1 MIRWMIL
8 STLATGL
15 FYGLYCLILRGDH
28 RLQLSRWYL
37 IAATA
42 FSMAFPFARLP
53 EVIPETTTLSFN
65 IPIESEGVTIAEI
78 KMGNDFVDEI
88 PSIYL
93 LGVSITL
100 SILIIQI
107 IAKATSIIKLRRK
120 YPVYKNGGKYNIP
133 RGVSLI
139 LTPDKTAPYSF
150 LNQIVVG
157 IQDLSD
163 EELDCILA
171 HETKHVSCFH
181 TVDLIAIR
189 MIGCIA
195 WFNPFIVLIARE
207 LKSIHEYQADEAS
220 LTTCSTKCYLK
231 LLYRQA
237 TGEGYGHITNNFQ
250 SINIK
255 KRIVMMKKQKTRYG
269 AWKILAVLPLMA
281 LLVMIGCNRT
291 KSEADKDSANVN
303 QPANADNATVE
314 PELFYDSSAPEGL
327 ETPEFPGGKKAFEEY
342 LVKNINYPENAKAN
356 NIEGRVLIRFTVMSD
371 GSIVNAYVEK
381 GIDEECD
388 NEALRIVKA
397 MPKWKPAIYE
407 GKPVNVQYA
416 LPIYFKLK

>member
-1 MIRWMIL
+1 
-8 STLATGL
+8 
-15 FYGLYCLILRGDH
+15 
-28 RLQLSRWYL
+28 
-37 IAATA
+37 
-42 FSMAFPFARLP
+42 
-53 EVIPETTTLSFN
+53 
-65 IPIESEGVTIAEI
+65 
-78 KMGNDFVDEI
+78 
-88 PSIYL
+88 
-93 LGVSITL
+93 
-100 SILIIQI
+100 
-107 IAKATSIIKLRRK
+107 
-120 YPVYKNGGKYNIP
+120 
-133 RGVSLI
+133 
-139 LTPDKTAPYSF
+139 
-150 LNQIVVG
+150 
-157 IQDLSD
+157 
-163 EELDCILA
+163 
-171 HETKHVSCFH
+171 
-181 TVDLIAIR
+181 
-189 MIGCIA
+189 
-195 WFNPFIVLIARE
+195 
-207 LKSIHEYQADEAS
+207 
-220 LTTCSTKCYLK
+220 
-231 LLYRQA
+231 
-237 TGEGYGHITNNFQ
+237 
-250 SINIK
+250 
-255 KRIVMMKKQKTRYG
+255 MKKQKTRYG

-281 LLVMIGCNRT
+281 LLVVIGCNGT